1 MLFYKEISLLNTLC
15 LVISKYYFFFL
26 IINILDNL
34 KY

>member
-1 MLFYKEISLLNTLC
+1 MLFYKEISLLNALF